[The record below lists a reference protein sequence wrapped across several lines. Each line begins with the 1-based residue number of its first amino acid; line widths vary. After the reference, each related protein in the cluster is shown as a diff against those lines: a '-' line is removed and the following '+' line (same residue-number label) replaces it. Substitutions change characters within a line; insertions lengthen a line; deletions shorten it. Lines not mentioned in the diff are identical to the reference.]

1 MGCNYSKKNQ
11 LSLMTKENTSFMTFK
26 NREFDAKIVY
36 VYDGDTIHVVF
47 QVFGTYY
54 RWNCRIM
61 GVDTPELRT
70 KNEKE
75 KQKGYIVR
83 DKVKENFLNKIVKIK
98 CDEFDKY
105 GRLLIDVYLPKDIQN
120 KNNSTFLSEWLIAN
134 NYAYAY
140 NGGTKI
146 TWDL

>member
-1 MGCNYSKKNQ
+1 MGCNYSRNKQ
-11 LSLMTKENTSFMTFK
+11 LMLKTKENTDLLSFENK
-26 NREFDAKIVY
+26 EFEAKIVY

-47 QVFGTYY
+47 KVFNDYY

-75 KQKGYIVR
+75 KEKGYMVR

-98 CDEFDKY
+98 CYNFDKY
-105 GRLLIDVYLPKDIQN
+105 GRLLIDVYLPKNIPDKKN
-120 KNNSTFLSEWLIAN
+120 KTLLSEWLIAN
-134 NYAYAY
+134 DYAYSY
-140 NGGTKI
+140 DGGTKSQ
-146 TWDL
+146 WNL